1 MPAIA
6 NITATNAAAAN
17 VTFNAMQPS
26 SGDGAA
32 IWRAEAIGT
41 KAGFRPVLE
50 VSARP
55 NAKKD
60 GRRVFAH
67 LKVPVV
73 ESISGVDTL
82 VATIPF
88 HLEATIPTNISDT
101 AVADAVAYY
110 ASIGA
115 TTLFKDMLKSGY
127 AAS

>member
-6 NITATNAAAAN
+6 NITAQNAAAAN

-26 SGDGAA
+26 SGDGPA
-32 IWRAEAIGT
+32 IWRAEGIGT

-60 GRRVFAH
+60 GRRVFEH
-67 LKVPVV
+67 LKVPVY
-73 ESISGVDTL
+73 ESVSGVDTL

-88 HLEATIPTNISDT
+88 HLECTIPTNVSDT
-101 AVADAVAYY
+101 AVADAVAFWATIN
-110 ASIGA
+110 AS
-115 TTLFKDMLKSGY
+115 TLVKDMLKSGY